1 MENLKEMEVEM
12 LEARKAEI
20 MDEIEAPD
28 ADLDALKEEARA
40 IHDEL
45 EERTAIE
52 SAKVEIREAVA
63 EGSGEVKEAVKPE
76 ERKMP
81 TMEEIR
87 NSKEYIEAY
96 AEYIKTDNDAECRA
110 LLSEN
115 ATGGTVPVPEFV
127 YDIVKTAW
135 DRDGITRRIR
145 RVAMKGNLKVGFE
158 ISGEDAVVHT
168 EGGNAIDP
176 ENLVL
181 GVVELVPQT
190 VKKVVQLSDEILDAR
205 ADDFLRYV
213 YDELTYRIAK
223 KIADLMIAKIEA
235 CGTVSTTTCP
245 SVSKITSTTASL
257 GLVASA
263 IAQLSDEAANPIVIM
278 NKLTYAAFKSAQ
290 YAANF
295 AADPF
300 EGLEVEFNNS
310 IKALSAA
317 TTGETWMIVGD
328 LDQGALANFPNGDSI
343 QFKFDDMTLKK
354 QDLIEVLGRE
364 SVAIGVVAPKAFC
377 KVVK

>member
-1 MENLKEMEVEM
+1 MNLKEMEVEQ

-20 MDEIEAPD
+20 MAEIDNPE

-40 IHDEL
+40 IKEEL
-45 EERTAIE
+45 ENRKA
-52 SAKVEIREAVA
+52 VEAEKAELRKQVA
-63 EGSGEVKEAVKPE
+63 EGDGEVKETVPTV
-76 ERKMP
+76 ERKTP

-87 NSKEYIEAY
+87 NSREYINAY
-96 AEYIKTDNDAECRA
+96 AEYVKTGKDEEVRA
-110 LLSEN
+110 LLTEN
-115 ATGGTVPVPEFV
+115 VSGTVPVPEFV

-135 DRDGITRRIR
+135 DREGITRRIR
-145 RVAMKGNLKVGFE
+145 KAYLKGNLKVGFE
-158 ISGEDAVVHT
+158 ISADGAVIHT
-168 EGGNAIDP
+168 EGAAAIDP

-181 GVVELVPQT
+181 GIVELVPET
-190 VKKVVQLSDEILDAR
+190 IKKVVQVSDEVYDLR
-205 ADDFLRYV
+205 GEEFLRYI

-223 KIADLMIAKIEA
+223 KVADRMIEKIIA

-245 SVSKITSTTASL
+245 SVPMIASTTASL

-263 IAQLSDEAANPIVIM
+263 IAQLSDEAANPIVMM
-278 NKLTYAAFKSAQ
+278 NKLTYAEFKKAQ

-310 IKALSAA
+310 ITAFSAA
-317 TTGETWMIVGD
+317 TTGVTWMIVGD
-328 LDQGALANFPNGDSI
+328 LDHGALANLPNGDSI
-343 QFKFDDMTLKK
+343 QFKFDDLTLKK

-364 SVAIGVVAPKAFC
+364 SVALGVVAPNAFC
-377 KVVK
+377 KVTK

>member
-20 MDEIEAPD
+20 MDEIEKPD
-28 ADLDALKEEARA
+28 ADLEALKEEARA
-40 IHDEL
+40 IRDEL
-45 EERTAIE
+45 EERKAIE
-52 SAKVEIREAVA
+52 AAKVEIREQVA
-63 EGSGEVKEAVKPE
+63 EGSGEVTESVPTE

-87 NSKEYIEAY
+87 NS
-96 AEYIKTDNDAECRA
+96 AEYINAYADYIKSGDDAECRA
-110 LLSEN
+110 LLTEN
-115 ATGGTVPVPEFV
+115 VSGTVPIPEFV

-135 DRDGITRRIR
+135 DREGITRRIR
-145 RVAMKGNLKVGFE
+145 KVAMKGNLKVGFE
-158 ISGEDAVVHT
+158 ISGDDAVIHT
-168 EGGNAIDP
+168 EGDVAIDP

-181 GVVELVPQT
+181 GVVELVPQSI
-190 VKKVVQLSDEILDAR
+190 KKVVQISDEAYDLRGEA
-205 ADDFLRYV
+205 FLRYI

-223 KIADLMIAKIEA
+223 KIADTMIAKIEA

-245 SVSKITSTTASL
+245 SVAKITSTSASL

-263 IAQLSDEAANPIVIM
+263 IANLSDEAADPVIIM
-278 NKLTYAAFKSAQ
+278 NKLTYAEFKKAQ

-300 EGLEVEFNNS
+300 EGLPVEFNS
-310 IKALSAA
+310 TIKAFTAA
-317 TTGETWMIVGD
+317 STGDTWMIVGD
-328 LDQGALANFPNGDSI
+328 LGHGALANFPNGEGID
-343 QFKFDDMTLKK
+343 FKFDELTLKK

-364 SVAIGVVAPKAFC
+364 YVALGVVAPKAFC
-377 KVVK
+377 KVSK